1 MNVTSLDQIKDRYY
15 GEIGTPERN
24 ELERELE
31 SLRVGVKIRAA
42 REKRVLNST
51 QSNCSYRMFQWRN
64 N

>member
-42 REKRVLNST
+42 REKRAMT
-51 QSNCSYRMFQWRN
+51 QAELADRI
-64 N
+64 

>member
-15 GEIGTPERN
+15 GEIGTPEH

-42 REKRVLNST
+42 REKRVLNSK
-51 QSNCSYRMFQWRN
+51 QSNCS
-64 N
+64 

>member
-1 MNVTSLDQIKDRYY
+1 MNLTSLDQIKDRYY

-42 REKRVLNST
+42 REKRVLNSK
-51 QSNCSYRMFQWRN
+51 QSNCS
-64 N
+64 